1 MIKKFAAIVLIVLMV
16 GSMTLWAGG
25 AAESP
30 TAAVAP
36 VSGEFKPT
44 KDISFIVGF
53 DAGGT
58 ADIPARII
66 AKYMSKYSGVNVVV
80 SNIVGSSGRVAANK
94 VKSSKPDNH
103 TLLHVPVGYFLQSAL
118 GIADFTYKDFEPV
131 TLWCDSWVGLVV
143 RGNSQF
149 STYAEFV
156 DYARKNPNQ
165 VRVGSVAG
173 TLPQLAALAIE
184 AKEGIKLN
192 IVDIGL
198 NNKATELMGG
208 RIDAYI
214 DGIGQYKQFVESGDF
229 RALMAFAHSGSDL
242 PGYPGLLTAGDAGYS
257 NIDYLLQ
264 SFGMWMSKGTDKA
277 VVEYYANLIDKVS
290 KDPDCIKELNKLGYG
305 PRYESPQ
312 TYTGIC
318 ESVLTDTIAAVQV
331 SLKN

>member
-1 MIKKFAAIVLIVLMV
+1 MIKKISAVLMILLV
-16 GSMTLWAGG
+16 IGSMSIWAGG
-25 AAESP
+25 AGETKDDP
-30 TAAVAP
+30 VAVT
-36 VSGEFKPT
+36 GEFKPT
-44 KDISFIVGF
+44 KDISFVVGF

-58 ADIPARII
+58 ADIPARIV
-66 AKYMSKYSGVNVVV
+66 AKYMSKHAGVNVIV

-94 VKSSKPDNH
+94 VKTAKVDNH
-103 TLLHVPVGYFLQSAL
+103 TVLHVPVGYFLQSAL

-149 STYAEFV
+149 KTYAEFV

-165 VRVGSVAG
+165 VRVGSVSG

-184 AKEGIKLN
+184 EKEGIKLN

-229 RALMAFAHSGSDL
+229 RALMAFAHSGTNF
-242 PGYPGLLTAGDAGYS
+242 PGYPDLLPAGDAGYT
-257 NIDYLLQ
+257 NVDYLLQ
-264 SFGMWMSKGTDKA
+264 SFGMWMTKGTDKA
-277 VVEYYANLIDKVS
+277 VVEYYANLIEKVS
-290 KDPDCIKELNKLGYG
+290 KDPDCINELNKLGYG
-305 PRYESPQ
+305 PRYEPSAV
-312 TYTGIC
+312 YAEIC
-318 ESVLTDTIAAVQV
+318 ESVLVDTVEAVQA